1 MPPVCQENVYNAPEF
16 LQCHRHLQ
24 HNTTM
29 ERPEIA
35 LVAQQ
40 EFMSFEDF
48 KHAMD
53 EWAIVNGFTFFYYQK
68 SDTGRRI
75 VKCRLQN

>member
-1 MPPVCQENVYNAPEF
+1 
-16 LQCHRHLQ
+16 
-24 HNTTM
+24 M
-29 ERPEIA
+29 EHPEIA

-53 EWAIVNGFTFFYYQK
+53 EWAIVNGFTFFYQK

-75 VKCRLQN
+75 VKYRVQN